1 MFSIKK
7 LTLGLSVVL
16 SSTFVNGASL
26 HNPKVEHQPKDG
38 VVTVF
43 GPGGP
48 HTALIRAGKAF
59 QKKTGTKV
67 EVVFGP
73 EYKWTE
79 RAQKSAD
86 IIFGSSEQSM
96 TAFTENY
103 KFFDEKDVEPIYIRP
118 AVIIVKEGNPK
129 KITGFKDLLKPGM
142 KVVVTEGKGVYNT
155 SGTVVWEDIAGRLG
169 KLNDV
174 KMLRANIISYEKG
187 SGASFRAFK
196 GKNADAWITWAHWA
210 LNHTDKTDYVEIE
223 PERRI
228 YRDMNIAI
236 SSKADKEATAFAEF
250 LKSKD
255 ALKIFESE
263 GWIK

>member
-1 MFSIKK
+1 MFSGKK
-7 LTLGLSVVL
+7 LTLGLSIVL
-16 SSTFVNGASL
+16 SSTLANGASL
-26 HNPKVEHQPKDG
+26 HNSKIEHQPKDG

-48 HTALIRAGKAF
+48 HTALIRAGNAF
-59 QKKTGTKV
+59 QAKTGNKV

-103 KFFDEKDVEPIYIRP
+103 KFFDEKNVEPIYIRP
-118 AVIIVKEGNPK
+118 AVIIVKKGNPK
-129 KITGFKDLLKPGM
+129 KISGFQDLLKPGV

-155 SGTVVWEDIAGRLG
+155 SGTGVWEDVAGRLG
-169 KLNDV
+169 KLDDV
-174 KMLRANIISYEKG
+174 KKLRSNIISYEKG

-196 GKNADAWITWAHWA
+196 EKQADAWITWAHWA

-236 SSKADKEATAFAEF
+236 STKADKEATEFAEF
-250 LKSKD
+250 LKSKE
-255 ALKIFESE
+255 ALKIFKSE